1 MKREIS
7 SLGNRVRCKV
17 MAADAEIHG
26 NLVKT
31 QYIRLKGTV
40 LQRLPEDSNQQ
51 KRQLSQAARLQ
62 IGLLLK

>member
-1 MKREIS
+1 
-7 SLGNRVRCKV
+7 

>member
-7 SLGNRVRCKV
+7 SLGNRVRCMV
-17 MAADAEIHG
+17 MVADAEIHG

-40 LQRLPEDSNQQ
+40 LQRLQ
-51 KRQLSQAARLQ
+51 KIVISRNVSQVRL
-62 IGLLLK
+62 LASRLAFC